1 MTGIPG
7 NPQVLRV
14 VLLGIDGAGKTTVA
28 RTLMRE
34 LATRGV
40 EAELYR
46 NPGGRRTLNRW
57 ASRYSATAESLLGVR
72 VLDAL
77 ETMLRIL
84 AVLRSTFRARR
95 RRGVVVFDRHLH
107 CQLALRKVRGL
118 SAGRLLRWLMKL
130 LPQPD
135 LVIYLSVEP
144 HAAYARIASR
154 ATDEETLEFLASLD
168 AAYRSLP
175 DFGTFVVLDGN
186 GSLEDTSKKVVTQV
200 LSAVV
205 PAISSARASEAG

>member
-34 LATRGV
+34 LAAQSV
-40 EAELYR
+40 ETELYR

-77 ETMLRIL
+77 ETMLRVL

-95 RRGVVVFDRHLH
+95 RRGVVVFDRHLS

-118 SAGRLLRWLMKL
+118 SAGRLIPWLLKL

-135 LVIYLSVEP
+135 LVVYLSVEP
-144 HAAYARIASR
+144 RVAHARIASR
-154 ATDEETLEFLASLD
+154 ATDEETLEFLSALD

-175 DFGTFVVLDGN
+175 GFDTFAVLDGN
-186 GSLEDTSKKVVTQV
+186 GSAQSTAHALFSLIERRLSRTAFPTS
-200 LSAVV
+200 
-205 PAISSARASEAG
+205 